1 MNKATTNTLNTMVVA
16 GQLATIAYIPEMG
29 MFRGKFLG
37 LSGYCDFMS
46 DSIKGLKKEGEI
58 SLSGYLADCEEQNIA
73 PFATTEKVK
82 TFTLRYP
89 ESLGER
95 LAGAASE
102 RQVSVNAFILETL
115 NERMKST

>member
-1 MNKATTNTLNTMVVA
+1 MNKTMTNTLNTMVVA
-16 GQLATIAYIPEMG
+16 GQPATIAYIPEMG

-46 DSIKGLKKEGEI
+46 DSIGGLKKEGEV
-58 SLSGYLADCEEQNIA
+58 SLNGYLEDCKEHNIA

-102 RQVSVNAFILETL
+102 RQVSVNTFILETL
-115 NERMKST
+115 NERIKHA